1 LSTEQENPE
10 NPALYEAQVIASHTQ
25 WFDPIEIRFIANMTE
40 RPLKIGFT
48 HNIRK
53 VEMIGIFDPT
63 EEDLKT
69 ETVKALKGEVIEED

>member
-1 LSTEQENPE
+1 
-10 NPALYEAQVIASHTQ
+10 
-25 WFDPIEIRFIANMTE
+25 MTE

-69 ETVKALKGEVIEED
+69 EKVKALKGEVIEED